1 MAYDLSQ
8 SDQWKNGFAAAVYDS
23 IVSQAIRQVRSD
35 FSGLAVVVCAGCH
48 AEVDAMTSM
57 KEAFCAKQLAMCR
70 TTVDLERWAKLNA
83 DVPMH
88 FDICLSSA
96 PKVLY
101 HSNAQ
106 YALKRHWQMSGE
118 FSNNFECEYYTD
130 HMCQDY
136 LKDSLGHRGLEL
148 YRALVIAEHR
158 AYFFACVLLFF
169 EGGAYLDMNSC
180 LIASMDRILHQ
191 SEDCSFLSCINGAGN
206 FIHSGILWCPAGH
219 PLLHRAIHK
228 VLETSL
234 SSPAI
239 RLSAYTTVCQHLWD
253 MLSIQ
258 AIDPLTAGKNATS
271 DCGFVWLM
279 TEQKESEN
287 TLIHGRSH
295 WIDEHVATAQVAD
308 ASHDENRCELSKR
321 GSKRVRH
328 SPHVD
333 GMAVS
338 PASLVVNNAGI
349 EVLETVSSTNEN
361 LITLAK
367 RRCPHHYRL
376 LTPDEHPD
384 FTCHRFFATDCL
396 NLVCFAFLS
405 TDKSFSCCN

>member
-8 SDQWKNGFAAAVYDS
+8 SDQWKNGFAAAVYDL
-23 IVSQAIRQVRSD
+23 IVSQAIRQVRRD
-35 FSGLAVVVCAGCH
+35 FSGSFLAVVVCAGWH

-106 YALKRHWQMSGE
+106 YALKRHWQMSGV
-118 FSNNFECEYYTD
+118 FSNNFKCEYYTD
-130 HMCQDY
+130 HMCQEY
-136 LKDSLGHRGLEL
+136 LKDSLGHRGLEF
-148 YRALVIAEHR
+148 YRALVIGEHR
-158 AYFFACVLLFF
+158 AFFFACVLLFF

-180 LIASMDRILHQ
+180 LIASMDRIHHK
-191 SEDCSFLSCINGAGN
+191 SEDCSFLCCINAAGN
-206 FIHSGILWCPAGH
+206 SIQSGILWSPAGH

-228 VLETSL
+228 LLEKSL

-239 RLSAYTTVCQHLWD
+239 RLSAYTTVVQHLWD
-253 MLSIQ
+253 MLSSQ

-287 TLIHGRSH
+287 TFIHGRSH
-295 WIDEHVATAQVAD
+295 GIDEYVATPQGAD
-308 ASHDENRCELSKR
+308 ASHDENRCQLSKR
-321 GSKRVRH
+321 GFKRVRH
-328 SPHVD
+328 SLYVY
-333 GMAVS
+333 GRFVS
-338 PASLVVNNAGI
+338 PASLVANNAGI
-349 EVLETVSSTNEN
+349 EV
-361 LITLAK
+361 
-367 RRCPHHYRL
+367 RCPHHYRL